1 METKKISFWGGLAWP
16 LKVIAIIIP
25 ISGAVWFASS
35 LGLIPGMT
43 SAKST
48 KVAEA
53 TNISHDE
60 INVVTAA
67 KSLPVPN
74 IDDSE
79 YANVTGRPQINMMN
93 WIWFA
98 NIGIPCANG
107 GLKTMKGSLMDKYG
121 LNVRIITNNSV
132 DDMKREQLLF
142 INKFAKGEKQPT
154 EGVGLTT
161 MMGDGATNY
170 IPTVNKL
177 IVKTCGEEFKLKVI
191 GISGFSVGEDCTV
204 GPIEWF
210 NNHQL
215 MKGALIAAVIGDGDH
230 LLNVRFASGD
240 NRMNINPDP
249 ATYDANAVNFVP
261 ATDGNFLL
269 AVQQIGQTV
278 MLKEKNSKGELTGKI
293 IPVIIQGAATWFP
306 GDRQA
311 FKKFNVVKVV
321 STIQYPNQMACVI
334 VGCDKWM
341 KDNRDMVVKFLSAT
355 LTATNQIKQNDGW
368 YRYASK
374 IAVNV
379 FNTNASDASETAED
393 WYKFS
398 KPGGGTMQNVAG
410 VTVSAGGSQMANLAD
425 NLKYFGIKGG
435 NNYYKSVFEYFN
447 GVLMEL
453 NPCDFKGNVGEVTPY
468 NEVTDLS
475 YLQAVN
481 IDQGQTTKANYADNK
496 GVVVG
501 KRSWNIVFDSGKAT
515 ITPEGEAE
523 LRVLFNLVNTASEN
537 SRLEIVGYTDN
548 TGNSDQN
555 LVLSLLRA
563 KAVKQKLI
571 DFSNHT
577 FTSEK
582 FSTDGEGDK
591 DPIAS
596 NDSEAGRK
604 QNRRVVITL
613 ME

>member
-1 METKKISFWGGLAWP
+1 MENQKPSFWSGLVWP
-16 LKVIAIIIP
+16 IKAIVIAVPIIACI
-25 ISGAVWFASS
+25 WLASS
-35 LGLIPGMT
+35 YGLIPGMT

-48 KVAEA
+48 QVSEA
-53 TNISHDE
+53 TNISRDE
-60 INVVTAA
+60 INVATTA

-74 IDDSE
+74 IEDME
-79 YANVTGRPQINMMN
+79 FANVNGRPQINIMN

-142 INKFAKGEKQPT
+142 INRFAKGEKNPT
-154 EGVGLTT
+154 EGVCFTT
-161 MMGDGATNY
+161 MMGDGATSY
-170 IPTVNKL
+170 IPAENKL
-177 IVKTCGEEFKLKVI
+177 IVKTCGEPFKLKVI
-191 GISGFSVGEDCTV
+191 GIAGFSKGEDCVV

-240 NRMNINPDP
+240 NKMDVNPDP
-249 ATYDANAVNFVP
+249 TTYDANAVNFIP
-261 ATDGNFLL
+261 ATEGNFLL

-278 MLKEKNSKGELTGKI
+278 KLKEKNSKGELTGKI
-293 IPVIIQGAATWFP
+293 VEVTVSGAATWFP

-311 FKKFNVVKVV
+311 FQKFNIVKVV

-435 NNYYKSVFEYFN
+435 NNYYKSVFDYFN
-447 GVLMEL
+447 GVLEVL
-453 NPCDFKGNVGEVTPY
+453 NPCDFKGNVGKVTPY
-468 NEVTDLS
+468 EEVTDLS

-481 IDQGQTTKANYADNK
+481 IESGQTTKPNYADNK

-537 SRLEIVGYTDN
+537 SRLEIVGHTDD
-548 TGNSDQN
+548 TGNSDKN

-577 FTSEK
+577 FSTEK

-591 DPIAS
+591 VPVAS
-596 NDSEAGRK
+596 NATEAGRK